1 MTFKRTQFGE
11 ATKTF
16 EYRRARSPDEG
27 QNLVQLVRQAW
38 GQFGTQTER
47 TITVGGDRATTGLR
61 SRDLEAVGFAA
72 HCGRYTDGQGVGT
85 IQTAPAPVVDIGE
98 QPPAPSENF
107 LNSDLIA
114 LMKDSHVICMNCGR
128 NAGSL

>member
-61 SRDLEAVGFAA
+61 SRYLEAVGFAA
-72 HCGRYTDGQGVGT
+72 HCRRYTDGQGVGT
-85 IQTAPAPVVDIGE
+85 IQTAPAPVVDNGE
-98 QPPAPSENF
+98 
-107 LNSDLIA
+107 
-114 LMKDSHVICMNCGR
+114 
-128 NAGSL
+128 

>member
-1 MTFKRTQFGE
+1 M
-11 ATKTF
+11 
-16 EYRRARSPDEG
+16 
-27 QNLVQLVRQAW
+27 

-72 HCGRYTDGQGVGT
+72 HCRRYTDGQGVGT

-98 QPPAPSENF
+98 
-107 LNSDLIA
+107 
-114 LMKDSHVICMNCGR
+114 
-128 NAGSL
+128 